1 MKKLLSLALALCLLA
16 GVLSGCG
23 KKDNEKNSSQ
33 QASSSSS
40 AAAVSRAPVS
50 PAPEKMAKAAKVKAE
65 DGLNVRS
72 EPSTDGEILGL
83 AEDGSKLPLLVEKPS
98 DGWYQVEYGG
108 KTAYIYAEYAEV
120 EDVTQEEYN
129 RLKAG
134 GASSETSSDLSS
146 EPSSQS
152 SEDPED
158 SGQATPSPSPSS
170 AASKPSNNNEDG
182 E

>member
-23 KKDNEKNSSQ
+23 KKDNEKTSSQ
-33 QASSSSS
+33 VSSSSS
-40 AAAVSRAPVS
+40 AATASRAPVS
-50 PAPEKMAKAAKVKAE
+50 SAPEKMAKAAKVHA
-65 DGLNVRS
+65 DGGLNIRS

-98 DGWYQVEYGG
+98 DGWYQVEYDG

-120 EDVTQEEYN
+120 EEVTQEEYN
-129 RLKAG
+129 RLKTG
-134 GASSETSSDLSS
+134 GTSSETSSSLSS

-158 SGQATPSPSPSS
+158 PGQATPSPSPSA